1 MANAD
6 RYERDE
12 REEKLKAVLFRE
24 EQAARQW
31 QESELTSVREA
42 SLAFYDRAPTGD
54 EIEGQSRI
62 VTSEYADTVESI
74 MPALM
79 RVFASGE
86 DIVQFTPDNP
96 GDEQAAR
103 EASDYIPHLFM
114 RENEGFTW
122 LYWFLKD
129 ALMYRLAWGAV
140 DIEDVEEVKRTTVEA
155 LPADAWA
162 VMQGEILQR
171 ARKVEA
177 DVTFEVDPDE
187 PAEPLPGAAMPMLP
201 TFSGA
206 ITVRRTVKKVRVD
219 NIAPED
225 GLVSPTARHIDS
237 ASFVGYRKEV
247 TASDLRLMGLDQD
260 RIDDLSSDDLYTVE
274 QAQRQPD
281 VIQAASGRDTLD
293 DSERT
298 LWVVVSFV
306 RFDWDGDGISEMR
319 RVVYAHAGGQVSAL
333 IENEEWTDGVAP
345 IVPGSPILMSHT
357 IEGRSLFDQ
366 VKDIQEIGT
375 AVARGMLDNM
385 YLVNRPR
392 PAVSD
397 AVDLASLIDW
407 TPGMPIRMRQG
418 QKPTPDNLAWIT
430 VPSQM
435 NQALA
440 VLQWKD
446 EIQQK
451 RTGVTP
457 NNQGVPDEAMNPTA
471 TGAAIVTSAADARIE
486 LIART
491 LAETSIKRLFRLLYR
506 AVKRAASGEVRYWK
520 GMPGVDAM
528 IGAAS
533 WASCDP
539 TKWPD
544 DMSLQ
549 VDVGLGTG
557 NKHQQLQS
565 LALIAQGQ
573 KELLGAPG
581 GPLAVT
587 LEQCANTFRKMVQVA
602 GFKNTGQF
610 VNGPQQIALAQQQ
623 SKAAPPPPDPGMA
636 AVQMQAQLEQARQQ
650 SEAQLARQKLASD
663 LQLKREAALAERQLQ
678 REQAA
683 LDMQL
688 AREKAALDAE
698 LKRQQ
703 LEAEARLKGLGILA
717 RPNHPGAG
725 ADEIRQQQV
734 GP

>member
-1 MANAD
+1 MAED
-6 RYERDE
+6 DKRDG
-12 REEKLKAVLFRE
+12 REERLKAVLFRE
-24 EQAARQW
+24 EQQARQR
-31 QESELTSVREA
+31 QEGAEAAREA

-54 EIEGQSRI
+54 EVEGQSRI

-122 LYWFLKD
+122 LYRFLKD

-140 DIEDVEEVKRTTVEA
+140 DLEDVEEVKRTTVRA

-162 VMQGEILQR
+162 LMQAEIMQR
-171 ARKVEA
+171 ALAAKAEVA
-177 DVTFEVDPDE
+177 FEVEQDAATEDEEE
-187 PAEPLPGAAMPMLP
+187 PAY
-201 TFSGA
+201 SGT
-206 ITVRRTVKKVRVD
+206 ITIRRRVKKVRVD
-219 NIAPED
+219 NIAAED
-225 GLVSPTARHIDS
+225 GLVSSTVRHIDE

-247 TASDLRLMGLDQD
+247 TASELRLMGLDPQT
-260 RIDDLSSDDLYTVE
+260 IDDLSSDDF
-274 QAQRQPD
+274 D
-281 VIQAASGRDTLD
+281 AAAPAGRPRN

-298 LWVVVSFV
+298 LWVVVAFV

-333 IENEEWTDGVAP
+333 LENEEWTDGMAP
-345 IVPGSPILMSHT
+345 IVPGSPILMSHS

-366 VKDIQEIGT
+366 VRDIQEIGT

-392 PAVSD
+392 PAISD

-418 QKPTPDNLAWIT
+418 QKPTADNLAWVT

-506 AVKRAASGEVRYWK
+506 AVKRAASGEIRYWR
-520 GMPGVDAM
+520 GAPGADET
-528 IGAAS
+528 GSAAS

-539 TKWPD
+539 SKWPD

-557 NKHQQLQS
+557 NKHQQLQN

-587 LEQCANTFRKMVQVA
+587 LEQCANTFRKMVQAA
-602 GFKNTGQF
+602 GFKNTAQF
-610 VNGPQQIALAQQQ
+610 VNGPQQIAIAQRQ
-623 SKAAPPPPDPGMA
+623 AMATPPPTDPALA
-636 AVQMQAQLEQARQQ
+636 AIQMQAGLDRARQQ
-650 SEAQLARQKLASD
+650 SEAELARHKLAAEIE
-663 LQLKREAALAERQLQ
+663 LKRER
-678 REQAA
+678 AA

-698 LKRQQ
+698 LKRRQIQ
-703 LEAEARLKGLGILA
+703 
-717 RPNHPGAG
+717 AG
-725 ADEIRQQQV
+725 QQV
-734 GP
+734 RP

>member
-1 MANAD
+1 MSEEDSLMAQD
-6 RYERDE
+6 EPRDD

-31 QESELTSVREA
+31 QEGELTAVRDA
-42 SLAFYDRAPTGD
+42 SLAFYDRRPTGD
-54 EIEGQSRI
+54 EVEGQSRI

-162 VMQGEILQR
+162 LMQAEILQR
-171 ARKVEA
+171 ALAAKA
-177 DVTFEVDPDE
+177 DVTFEVEQDE
-187 PAEPLPGAAMPMLP
+187 GAGEAPAY
-201 TFSGA
+201 SGA
-206 ITVRRTVKKVRVD
+206 IMVRRTVRKVRVD

-225 GLVSPTARHIDS
+225 GLVSRTARHIDQ
-237 ASFVGYRKEV
+237 ASFVGYRKKV
-247 TASDLRLMGLDQD
+247 TASDLRLLGLDQET
-260 RIDDLSSDDLYTVE
+260 IDNLSSDDLHTVE
-274 QAQRQPD
+274 QAERQPD
-281 VIQAASGRDTLD
+281 VIQAASGRDMLD

-298 LWVVVSFV
+298 LWIVVAFV
-306 RFDWDGDGISEMR
+306 KFDWNEDGISEMR
-319 RVVYAHAGGQVSAL
+319 RVVYAHAGGRVSAL
-333 IENEEWTDGVAP
+333 IENEEWTDGIAP
-345 IVPGSPILMSHT
+345 IVPGAPILMSHT
-357 IEGRSLFDQ
+357 IEGRSIFDQ
-366 VKDIQEIGT
+366 VRDIQEIGT

-418 QKPTPDNLAWIT
+418 QKPTADNIAWVT

-471 TGAAIVTSAADARIE
+471 TGAAIITSAADARIE

-506 AVKRAASGEVRYWK
+506 AVKRAASGEIRYWK
-520 GMPGVDAM
+520 GVPGADAMPGT
-528 IGAAS
+528 AS

-557 NKHQQLQS
+557 NKHQQLRN

-602 GFKNTGQF
+602 GFKNTAQF
-610 VNGPQQIALAQQQ
+610 VNSPQQIALAQQQ
-623 SKAAPPPPDPGMA
+623 AKAAPPPADPAMA
-636 AVQMQAQLEQARQQ
+636 AVQSQAGIEQAKQQ
-650 SEAQLARQKLASD
+650 SEAQLARQKLASEI
-663 LQLKREAALAERQLQ
+663 QLKREAALADRQLQ

-703 LEAEARLKGLGILA
+703 LEAEARLKGLEIRM
-717 RPNHPGAG
+717 RPNRPGPD
-725 ADEIRQQQV
+725 ADEIRQQEASS
-734 GP
+734 

>member
-1 MANAD
+1 
-6 RYERDE
+6 
-12 REEKLKAVLFRE
+12 
-24 EQAARQW
+24 
-31 QESELTSVREA
+31 
-42 SLAFYDRAPTGD
+42 
-54 EIEGQSRI
+54 
-62 VTSEYADTVESI
+62 

-140 DIEDVEEVKRTTVEA
+140 DVENVEEVKRTTVEN

-162 VMQGEILQR
+162 LMQAEILQR
-171 ARKVEA
+171 ALGAKAE
-177 DVTFEVDPDE
+177 VTFEVEHSASPE
-187 PAEPLPGAAMPMLP
+187 ATQGMPSEANGEGG
-201 TFSGA
+201 TYSGT
-206 ITVRRTVKKVRVD
+206 IIVRRIVKKVRVD

-225 GLVSPTARHIDS
+225 GLVSPDARHIDG
-237 ASFVGYRKEV
+237 ASFAGYRKQV
-247 TASDLRLMGLDQD
+247 TASDLRLLGLDQET
-260 RIDDLSSDDLYTVE
+260 IDSLSWDELYTVE
-274 QAQRQPD
+274 QAERQPD
-281 VIQAASGRDTLD
+281 VVPVASGRDTAN
-293 DSERT
+293 DSERR
-298 LWVVVSFV
+298 LWVVVAFV
-306 RFDWDGDGISEMR
+306 RFDWDGDGVSEMR
-319 RVVYAHAGGQVSAL
+319 RVVYAHAGSQVSAL
-333 IENEEWTDGVAP
+333 IENEEWTDGIAP

-357 IEGRSLFDQ
+357 VEGRSIFDQ
-366 VKDIQEIGT
+366 VRDIQEIGT

-418 QKPTPDNLAWIT
+418 QKPTADNLAWVT

-506 AVKRAASGEVRYWK
+506 AVKRAAAGEVRYWK
-520 GMPGVDAM
+520 GVPESGTAPG
-528 IGAAS
+528 IAS

-539 TKWPD
+539 TRWPD

-557 NKHQQLQS
+557 NKHQQLQN

-573 KELLGAPG
+573 KALLGAPN

-587 LEQCANTFRKMVQVA
+587 LEQCANTFRKMVQAA
-602 GFKNTGQF
+602 GFKNTSQF
-610 VNGPQQIALAQQQ
+610 VNGPQQIAAAQQQ
-623 SKAAPPPPDPGMA
+623 AGTASPPPDPAMA
-636 AVQMQAQLEQARQQ
+636 AVQMQAAIEQAKQQ
-650 SEAQLARQKLASD
+650 SEAQLAREKLAAEI
-663 LQLKREAALAERQLQ
+663 QLKRERARF
-678 REQAA
+678 
-683 LDMQL
+683 DMQL
-688 AREKAALDAE
+688 AREKAALEAE
-698 LKRQQ
+698 LRREQIR
-703 LEAEARLKGLGILA
+703 AE
-717 RPNHPGAG
+717 H
-725 ADEIRQQQV
+725 QV
-734 GP
+734 SR

>member
-1 MANAD
+1 MAKEESLMAND
-6 RYERDE
+6 GRRQERRDGQRDG
-12 REEKLKAVLFRE
+12 REERLKAALFRE
-24 EQAARQW
+24 EQRARQW
-31 QESELTSVREA
+31 QEGELGAVRQA
-42 SLAFYDRAPTGD
+42 SLAFYDRAPRGD
-54 EIEGQSRI
+54 EVEGQSRI

-79 RVFASGE
+79 RVFALGE
-86 DIVQFTPDNP
+86 DIVRFTPDNP

-140 DIEDVEEVKRTTVEA
+140 DVEDIEEVKRTAVAA

-162 VMQGEILQR
+162 LMQAEIAQR
-171 ARKVEA
+171 AAMAKAEVA
-177 DVTFEVDPDE
+177 FEVAQDDG
-187 PAEPLPGAAMPMLP
+187 PADGPA
-201 TFSGA
+201 TYSGT
-206 ITVRRTVKKVRVD
+206 ITVRRTVRKVRVD

-225 GLVSPTARHIDS
+225 GLVSPEARHIDG
-237 ASFVGYRKEV
+237 ASFAGYRKQV
-247 TASDLRLMGLDQD
+247 TASDLRALGLD
-260 RIDDLSSDDLYTVE
+260 RATIDNLSSDDLQTTE
-274 QAQRQPD
+274 QAGRQPD
-281 VIQAASGRDTLD
+281 VIPPAGERD
-293 DSERT
+293 DSERR
-298 LWVVVSFV
+298 LWVVVAFV
-306 RFDWDGDGISEMR
+306 KFDWDGDGISEMR

-333 IENEEWTDGVAP
+333 IENEEWTDGIAP

-418 QKPTPDNLAWIT
+418 QKPSADNLAWVT

-435 NQALA
+435 TDALA

-491 LAETSIKRLFRLLYR
+491 LAETSIKRLFRLIYR
-506 AVKRAASGEVRYWK
+506 AVKRAASGEIHYWK
-520 GMPGVDAM
+520 GAPASDAAPGTAC
-528 IGAAS
+528 
-533 WASCDP
+533 WARCDP
-539 TKWPD
+539 TRWPD
-544 DMSLQ
+544 DMSLE

-557 NKHQQLQS
+557 NKHQQLQN

-573 KELLGAPG
+573 KTLLAAPG

-587 LEQCANTFRKMVQVA
+587 LEQCANTFRKMVQAA
-602 GFKNTGQF
+602 GFKNTAQF
-610 VNGPQQIALAQQQ
+610 VNEPQQIALAQRQQ
-623 SKAAPPPPDPGMA
+623 ASAPPPADPAMA
-636 AVQMQAQLEQARQQ
+636 AVRLQAEVERVKQQ
-650 SEAQLARQKLASD
+650 SEARLAREKLAAEIA
-663 LQLKREAALAERQLQ
+663 LKRERAR
-678 REQAA
+678 

-688 AREKAALDAE
+688 AREKASLDAE
-698 LKRQQ
+698 LRREQIAAGRQ
-703 LEAEARLKGLGILA
+703 G
-717 RPNHPGAG
+717 RP
-725 ADEIRQQQV
+725 
-734 GP
+734 

>member
-1 MANAD
+1 
-6 RYERDE
+6 
-12 REEKLKAVLFRE
+12 
-24 EQAARQW
+24 
-31 QESELTSVREA
+31 
-42 SLAFYDRAPTGD
+42 
-54 EIEGQSRI
+54 
-62 VTSEYADTVESI
+62 
-74 MPALM
+74 
-79 RVFASGE
+79 
-86 DIVQFTPDNP
+86 
-96 GDEQAAR
+96 
-103 EASDYIPHLFM
+103 
-114 RENEGFTW
+114 
-122 LYWFLKD
+122 
-129 ALMYRLAWGAV
+129 
-140 DIEDVEEVKRTTVEA
+140 VEEVRRTAIES

-171 ARKVEA
+171 ALAANA
-177 DVTFEVDPDE
+177 DVTFEVEQDE
-187 PAEPLPGAAMPMLP
+187 PNEPLAESALPLLP
-201 TFSGA
+201 TFSG
-206 ITVRRTVKKVRVD
+206 TVVLRRKVKKVRVD

-225 GLVSPTARHIDS
+225 GLISPTARHIDS
-237 ASFVGYRKEV
+237 ASFVGYRKTV

-260 RIDDLSSDDLYTVE
+260 AIDDLSSDDLYTVE
-274 QAQRQPD
+274 QSQRQPD

-298 LWVVVSFV
+298 LWIVVAFV
-306 RFDWDGDGISEMR
+306 RFDWDDDGISEMR

-345 IVPGSPILMSHT
+345 VVPGSPILMSHT
-357 IEGRSLFDQ
+357 VEGRSLFDQ

-435 NQALA
+435 DQALA

-446 EIQQK
+446 TIQQK

-457 NNQGVPDEAMNPTA
+457 NNQGIPDEAMNPTA

-506 AVKRAASGEVRYWK
+506 AVKRAASGSVTYRSGEDWAT
-520 GMPGVDAM
+520 VD
-528 IGAAS
+528 
-533 WASCDP
+533 P
-539 TKWPD
+539 PKWPD

-557 NKHQQLQS
+557 NKHQQLQN

-573 KELLGAPG
+573 QTLLGAPG

-587 LEQCANTFRKMVQVA
+587 LEHAANTFRKMVQVA

-610 VNGPQQIALAQQQ
+610 VNGAQQIALAQQQ
-623 SKAAPPPPDPGMA
+623 ASKAPPPPDPAMA
-636 AVQMQAQLEQARQQ
+636 AVQAQAQLDQAKQQ
-650 SEAQLARQKLASD
+650 SEAQLAREKLAAEI
-663 LQLKREAALAERQLQ
+663 QLKRERAQ
-678 REQAA
+678 

-698 LKRQQ
+698 LRRLQIQ
-703 LEAEARLKGLGILA
+703 AERKVS
-717 RPNHPGAG
+717 P
-725 ADEIRQQQV
+725 
-734 GP
+734 

>member
-1 MANAD
+1 MAKEESLMAQD
-6 RYERDE
+6 ESRDD

-31 QESELTSVREA
+31 QEGELTAVREA
-42 SLAFYDRAPTGD
+42 SLAFYDRRPTGD
-54 EIEGQSRI
+54 EVEGQSRI
-62 VTSEYADTVESI
+62 VTSEYADTIESI

-140 DIEDVEEVKRTTVEA
+140 DVENVEEVKRTTVEN

-162 VMQGEILQR
+162 LMQAEILQR
-171 ARKVEA
+171 ALEA
-177 DVTFEVDPDE
+177 KAEVMFEVE
-187 PAEPLPGAAMPMLP
+187 HPASPEATQGMPSEANGEGG
-201 TFSGA
+201 TYSGT
-206 ITVRRTVKKVRVD
+206 IIVRRVVRKVRVD

-225 GLVSPTARHIDS
+225 GLVSPEARRIDD
-237 ASFVGYRKEV
+237 ASFAGYRKQV
-247 TASDLRLMGLDQD
+247 TASDLRLLGLDQET
-260 RIDDLSSDDLYTVE
+260 IDSLSWDELYTVE
-274 QAQRQPD
+274 QAERQPD
-281 VIQAASGRDTLD
+281 VVPVAGGRDAAN
-293 DSERT
+293 DSERR
-298 LWVVVSFV
+298 LWVVVAFV

-319 RVVYAHAGGQVSAL
+319 RVVYAHAGSQVSAL
-333 IENEEWTDGVAP
+333 IENEEWTDGIAP

-357 IEGRSLFDQ
+357 VEGRSIFDQ
-366 VKDIQEIGT
+366 VRDIQEIGT

-418 QKPTPDNLAWIT
+418 QKPTADNLAWVT

-506 AVKRAASGEVRYWK
+506 AVKRAATGEVRYWK
-520 GMPGVDAM
+520 GVPESGAAPGV
-528 IGAAS
+528 AS

-539 TKWPD
+539 TRWPD

-557 NKHQQLQS
+557 NKHQQLQN

-573 KELLGAPG
+573 KELLGAPN

-587 LEQCANTFRKMVQVA
+587 LEQCANTFRKMVQAA
-602 GFKNTGQF
+602 GFKNTSQF
-610 VNGPQQIALAQQQ
+610 VNGPQQIAAAQQGAR
-623 SKAAPPPPDPGMA
+623 AASPPPDPALA
-636 AVQMQAQLEQARQQ
+636 AMQMQAAIEQAKQQ
-650 SEAQLARQKLASD
+650 SEAQLAREKLAAEI
-663 LQLKREAALAERQLQ
+663 QLKRERAR
-678 REQAA
+678 

-688 AREKAALDAE
+688 AREKAALEAE
-698 LKRQQ
+698 LRREQIR
-703 LEAEARLKGLGILA
+703 AE
-717 RPNHPGAG
+717 H
-725 ADEIRQQQV
+725 QV
-734 GP
+734 SR

>member
-1 MANAD
+1 MAEVD
-6 RYERDE
+6 ERDG
-12 REEKLKAVLFRE
+12 REERLKAVLSRE
-24 EQAARQW
+24 EQQARQW
-31 QESELTSVREA
+31 QEGAAAARTA

-54 EIEGQSRI
+54 EVEGQSRI

-86 DIVQFTPDNP
+86 DIVQFTPDEP

-103 EASDYIPHLFM
+103 EASDYVPHLFM

-122 LYWFLKD
+122 LYRFLKD

-140 DIEDVEEVKRTTVEA
+140 AIEDVEEVKRTTVKA

-162 VMQGEILQR
+162 LMQAEILRR
-171 ARKVEA
+171 ALEA
-177 DVTFEVDPDE
+177 KAEVTFEVEQDAATGSE
-187 PAEPLPGAAMPMLP
+187 AEAPAY
-201 TFSGA
+201 SGA
-206 ITVRRTVKKVRVD
+206 ITVRRRAKKVRVD
-219 NIAPED
+219 NIAAED
-225 GLVSPTARHIDS
+225 GLVSPAVRHIDE

-247 TASDLRLMGLDQD
+247 TASDLRLMGLDPQT
-260 RIDDLSSDDLYTVE
+260 IDELSSDDFATE
-274 QAQRQPD
+274 PAER
-281 VIQAASGRDTLD
+281 ARS

-298 LWVVVSFV
+298 LWLVVAFV

-333 IENEEWTDGVAP
+333 IENEEWTDGMAP
-345 IVPGSPILMSHT
+345 IVPGSPILMSHS

-366 VKDIQEIGT
+366 VRDIQEIST

-392 PAVSD
+392 PAISD

-418 QKPTPDNLAWIT
+418 QKPTADNLAWVT

-435 NQALA
+435 TQALA

-491 LAETSIKRLFRLLYR
+491 LAETSIKRLFRLIYR
-506 AVKRAASGEVRYWK
+506 AVKRAAAGEIRYWR
-520 GMPGVDAM
+520 GAPGADETGA
-528 IGAAS
+528 AAS

-557 NKHQQLQS
+557 NKHQQLQN

-573 KELLGAPG
+573 RELLGAPG

-587 LEQCANTFRKMVQVA
+587 PEQCANTFRKMVQAA
-602 GFKNTGQF
+602 GFKNTAQF
-610 VNGPQQIALAQQQ
+610 VNGPQQIALAQRQAV
-623 SKAAPPPPDPGMA
+623 AAPPTDPAMA
-636 AVQMQAQLEQARQQ
+636 AVQMQAGLDRARQQ
-650 SEAQLARQKLASD
+650 SEAELAREKLAAEIR
-663 LQLKREAALAERQLQ
+663 LKRERAALG
-678 REQAA
+678 
-683 LDMQL
+683 MQL

-698 LKRQQ
+698 LRREQNR
-703 LEAEARLKGLGILA
+703 AE
-717 RPNHPGAG
+717 
-725 ADEIRQQQV
+725 QQV
-734 GP
+734 RP

>member
-1 MANAD
+1 MAD
-6 RYERDE
+6 VDRDE

-31 QESELTSVREA
+31 QQGDLTEVREL
-42 SLAFYDRAPTGD
+42 SLAYYDRAPTGD
-54 EIEGQSRI
+54 EVEGQSRI

-74 MPALM
+74 LPALM

-86 DIVQFTPDNP
+86 DIVRYSPDNP

-140 DIEDVEEVKRTTVEA
+140 DIEDVEEVRRTTVES

-162 VMQGEILQR
+162 VMQGDILQR
-171 ARKVEA
+171 ALAAQA
-177 DVTFEVDPDE
+177 DVTFEVEQDE
-187 PAEPLPGAAMPMLP
+187 PGETPAAMPLLP
-201 TFSGA
+201 TFSGS
-206 ITVRRTVKKVRVD
+206 IILRRKLKKVRVD

-237 ASFVGYRKEV
+237 ASFVGYRKSV

-260 RIDDLSSDDLYTVE
+260 AIDDLSSDDLYTVE
-274 QAQRQPD
+274 QSQRQPD
-281 VIQAASGRDTLD
+281 VIQAASGRDTID

-298 LWVVVSFV
+298 LWIVVAFV

-357 IEGRSLFDQ
+357 VEGRSLFDQ

-435 NQALA
+435 DQALA

-446 EIQQK
+446 AIQQK

-457 NNQGVPDEAMNPTA
+457 NNQGIPDEAMNPTA

-506 AVKRAASGEVRYWK
+506 AVKRAASGSITYRSGE
-520 GMPGVDAM
+520 D
-528 IGAAS
+528 
-533 WASCDP
+533 WATVDP

-557 NKHQQLQS
+557 NKHQQLQN

-573 KELLGAPG
+573 QTLLGAPG
-581 GPLAVT
+581 GSLAVT
-587 LEQCANTFRKMVQVA
+587 LEHAANTFRKMVQVA

-610 VNGPQQIALAQQQ
+610 VNGAQQIALAQQQ
-623 SKAAPPPPDPGMA
+623 ASKAPPPPDPAMA
-636 AVQMQAQLEQARQQ
+636 AVQAQAQLDQAKQQ
-650 SEAQLARQKLASD
+650 SEAQLAREKLAAEI
-663 LQLKREAALAERQLQ
+663 QLKRERAQ
-678 REQAA
+678 

-698 LKRQQ
+698 LRRLQIQ
-703 LEAEARLKGLGILA
+703 AERKVD
-717 RPNHPGAG
+717 P
-725 ADEIRQQQV
+725 
-734 GP
+734 